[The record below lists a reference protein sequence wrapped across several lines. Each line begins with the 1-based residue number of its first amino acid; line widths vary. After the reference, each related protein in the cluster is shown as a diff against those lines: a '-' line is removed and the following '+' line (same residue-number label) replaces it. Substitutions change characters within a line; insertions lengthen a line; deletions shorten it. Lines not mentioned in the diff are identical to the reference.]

1 MEPVLKILKPA
12 LVSKALTYASDMI
25 GGEQVQNNA
34 SQDFIKGGE
43 YIITEVLPTIAKL
56 YKQWQAPPTF
66 SDTQDELFELF
77 LESVFKKSPACQKLS

>member
-12 LVSKALTYASDMI
+12 LVSKALSYASDMI
-25 GGEQVQNNA
+25 GGESVQNDA

-56 YKQWQAPPTF
+56 YKQWGAPMNNLTPEEHF
-66 SDTQDELFELF
+66 DLF
-77 LESVFKKSPACQKLS
+77 LNRVFKKHPACQKLS